1 MGHCSFKFLSVL
13 SPSHSGTPIICVFLF
28 LMVPHR
34 SLRLYSFFF
43 EFLFFF
49 FLVLR
54 MDRLNLLSVNFTNSF
69 FASCR
74 LWVSPSGDFFFFLHF
89 SYCTFRL
96 QDFSLF
102 YNFLPFIAILS
113 VSRRRSHTSVLQT
126 RLLRFF
132 GLIRNSRLKS
142 LSSKSN
148 TWASSGAVLIDG
160 FLSSVSHTIPFACLI
175 IFLLKNKK
183 SV

>member
-1 MGHCSFKFLSVL
+1 
-13 SPSHSGTPIICVFLF
+13 
-28 LMVPHR
+28 
-34 SLRLYSFFF
+34 
-43 EFLFFF
+43 
-49 FLVLR
+49 
-54 MDRLNLLSVNFTNSF
+54 MDRLNLLSVNFTDSF

-74 LWVSPSGDFFFFLHF
+74 LWVSPSGDLFFFLHF

-113 VSRRRSHTSVLQT
+113 VLRRRSHTSVLQT
-126 RLLRFF
+126 WLLRFF